1 MDNLTRIIR
10 LRDAELWEYEF
21 LDKKEII
28 IYFSITDLNRKATT
42 HDNPLA
48 TREEL
53 DERDNYIS
61 IDVHS
66 NLDLKKTLEEDTFD
80 DFITTISSLVE
91 HMHDFYNAH
100 VFTNMHVH
108 EKMDLTD
115 FQLEKDEDL
124 HGDEKEQLYTFKRL
138 WVQQAC
144 FQMIEQHLN
153 RKIKEISKS
162 KFCQDLI

>member
-28 IYFSITDLNRKATT
+28 IYFSITDLNRKATP

-66 NLDLKKTLEEDTFD
+66 NLDLKKKLEEDTFD

-91 HMHDFYNAH
+91 HMHDFHNAH
-100 VFTNMHVH
+100 VYTYMHVH

-124 HGDEKEQLYTFKRL
+124 HGDEKEQLYTFKSL
-138 WVQQAC
+138 WIQQAC

-153 RKIKEISKS
+153 RKIKEISNS
-162 KFCQDLI
+162 RFCQDII

>member
-91 HMHDFYNAH
+91 HMHDFHNAL

>member
-28 IYFSITDLNRKATT
+28 IYFSITDLNRKATP

-66 NLDLKKTLEEDTFD
+66 NLDLKKKLEEDTFD
-80 DFITTISSLVE
+80 DFITTITSLVE
-91 HMHDFYNAH
+91 HMHDFHNAH
-100 VFTNMHVH
+100 VYTYMHVH

-124 HGDEKEQLYTFKRL
+124 HGDEKEQLYTFKSL
-138 WVQQAC
+138 WIQQAC

-153 RKIKEISKS
+153 RKIKEISNS
-162 KFCQDLI
+162 RFCQDLI

>member
-28 IYFSITDLNRKATT
+28 IYFSITDLNRKAMP

-66 NLDLKKTLEEDTFD
+66 NLDLKKKLEEDTFD

-91 HMHDFYNAH
+91 HMHDFHNAH
-100 VFTNMHVH
+100 VYTYMHVH

-138 WVQQAC
+138 WIQQAC

>member
-28 IYFSITDLNRKATT
+28 IYFSITDLNRKATP

-66 NLDLKKTLEEDTFD
+66 NLDLKKKLEEDTFD
-80 DFITTISSLVE
+80 DFITTITSLVE
-91 HMHDFYNAH
+91 HMHDFHNAH
-100 VFTNMHVH
+100 VYTYMHVH

-124 HGDEKEQLYTFKRL
+124 HGDEKEQLYTFKSL
-138 WVQQAC
+138 WIQQAC

-153 RKIKEISKS
+153 RKIKEISNS
-162 KFCQDLI
+162 RFCQDII

>member
-91 HMHDFYNAH
+91 HMHNFHNAH